1 MNVLVGVPVKRFF
14 VAKRRLGPILD
25 AEARSRLGRDLAAH
39 TISTIAAAGGE
50 PLVVAADGEVARWA
64 GASGWSAIVDQ
75 GTGLDAAAARAAS
88 MAEQQRRPW
97 LIVHADLP
105 LLAEADIS
113 VALDALDT
121 GREVIAPSNDGGTSL
136 LGAARRVRFGYGPAS
151 FHRHLA
157 RLEHPQVVVRLGLAL
172 DLDDASDL
180 AAARSHPRGRWLDR
194 YPPPRP

>member
-88 MAEQQRRPW
+88 
-97 LIVHADLP
+97 
-105 LLAEADIS
+105 
-113 VALDALDT
+113 
-121 GREVIAPSNDGGTSL
+121 
-136 LGAARRVRFGYGPAS
+136 
-151 FHRHLA
+151 
-157 RLEHPQVVVRLGLAL
+157 
-172 DLDDASDL
+172 
-180 AAARSHPRGRWLDR
+180 
-194 YPPPRP
+194 